1 MNIDIIEN
9 HGYDTKREREEDLIR
24 KEDDCTDMLSLQ
36 LSVFKSYQTLFQ
48 RLLLEQLCSLLA
60 VQHPTLELC
69 DKLFFINYIHYMLT

>member
-36 LSVFKSYQTLFQ
+36 LSVFKSYQTLFLFQ
-48 RLLLEQLCSLLA
+48 QFAFRTTLQLVGS
-60 VQHPTLELC
+60 PTS
-69 DKLFFINYIHYMLT
+69 YSRVM